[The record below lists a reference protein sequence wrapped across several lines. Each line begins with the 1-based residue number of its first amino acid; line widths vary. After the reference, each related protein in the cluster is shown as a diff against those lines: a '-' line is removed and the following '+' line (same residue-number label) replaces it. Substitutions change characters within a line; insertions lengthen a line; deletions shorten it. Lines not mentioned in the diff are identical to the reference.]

1 METKSAAR
9 SLRPLILIFV
19 ITTVLLITGRSV
31 LAKWNIDQEVMIWGN
46 VLLFAVTLL
55 SFYIYTRSL
64 ATRNAYAITRS
75 MYGSVMARMFICLI
89 AVFIYISIVGKG
101 VNKGAI
107 FGCLFLYFV
116 YTGWEVAILMK
127 MNKRQ
132 KNA

>member
-1 METKSAAR
+1 MEAKPFRTSI
-9 SLRPLILIFV
+9 RPLLLIFI
-19 ITTVLLITGRSV
+19 ITSALFIAGRPY
-31 LAKWNIDQEVMIWGN
+31 LDKWNIDQTVMIVGN
-46 VLLFAVTLL
+46 IILFAVTLL
-55 SFYIYTRSL
+55 SFYIYSRSIGSK
-64 ATRNAYAITRS
+64 NAYAITRS
-75 MYGSVMARMFICLI
+75 MYGSVMARMFICII